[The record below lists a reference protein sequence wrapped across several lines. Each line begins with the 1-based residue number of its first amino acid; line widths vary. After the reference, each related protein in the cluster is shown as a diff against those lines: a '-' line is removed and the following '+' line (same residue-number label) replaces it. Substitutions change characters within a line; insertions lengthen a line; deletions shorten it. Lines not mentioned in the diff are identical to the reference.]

1 MPLRLDSMISVRLAS
16 RAHHGGGW
24 MCEGGGVFRSAPRS
38 ETRPSFHLLHAPP
51 PPPTL
56 RTYRA
61 FSLTHTTP
69 SPLPQQQMMASRS
82 DRVKCVDFHPTEP
95 WCLSALYSGHALI
108 LNYETQAVVKSFEAS
123 ELPVRSAKFIAR
135 MQWVVTGSDDMIIR
149 VWNYNTLE
157 KIREF
162 EAHADYIRYI
172 EVRLDVACGVPGAD
186 VGGAPV
192 SLSPPPLSPCSL
204 PHRLSPA
211 TDPPPPPPLP
221 PPPPPPPPLPSAGPP
236 DPAVHSLVLGRHAD
250 QAVGLGAQL

>member
-1 MPLRLDSMISVRLAS
+1 
-16 RAHHGGGW
+16 
-24 MCEGGGVFRSAPRS
+24 
-38 ETRPSFHLLHAPP
+38 
-51 PPPTL
+51 
-56 RTYRA
+56 
-61 FSLTHTTP
+61 
-69 SPLPQQQMMASRS
+69 MMASRS

-172 EVRLDVACGVPGAD
+172 EVRLTSCVACPARTL
-186 VGGAPV
+186 AERPSH
-192 SLSPPPLSPCSL
+192 SLLPLSLRAHSHTTCRLPLLLL
-204 PHRLSPA
+204 PH
-211 TDPPPPPPLP
+211 PPLP
-221 PPPPPPPPLPSAGPP
+221 PPPPPPLPLPSAGPP